1 MALFGPVLCQPLCPF
16 SVWVDTSDTSKEKE
30 TLCWYP
36 YLWPPKRRLAAKMS
50 FSLTCK
56 NQSPCRPSE
65 KIDLNARHTRKVT
78 TKIRMSLINFS
89 ECRRNSYTRFLQET
103 FYCQQTNA
111 HKKGHE
117 KRSEKS
123 NESLVPFFDCI
134 LACPTKK
141 SEPIFNKQNL
151 ASPLQHLET
160 KTQTNIFLSK
170 ASLSLFGLLAFLCHR
185 LFATL
190 MALQHTHNKRKTSF
204 TLREVDLLYS
214 GHAWCTW
221 HQCGQ
226 MEKAKR
232 SQKGHGDGFFATAT
246 AA

>member
-1 MALFGPVLCQPLCPF
+1 MQAKWENRFEC
-16 SVWVDTSDTSKEKE
+16 TTHEKGHDQDQNVANKF
-30 TLCWYP
+30 L
-36 YLWPPKRRLAAKMS
+36 
-50 FSLTCK
+50 
-56 NQSPCRPSE
+56 
-65 KIDLNARHTRKVT
+65 
-78 TKIRMSLINFS
+78 RMSPKQLHEISPRNFLLPAD
-89 ECRRNSYTRFLQET
+89 ECSQKRPW
-103 FYCQQTNA
+103 
-111 HKKGHE
+111 
-117 KRSEKS
+117 KRSERS

-232 SQKGHGDGFFATAT
+232 PQKGHGDGFFATAT